1 MPANNYKIFFTVS
14 FVYQVDTKKKVSKS
28 FKSDVDINA
37 DNVKCELTNENVH
50 SKWDEYV
57 LKTSLN
63 NLNPPSEF
71 DDSKASEKK
80 VITHRIV
87 NLMNLTEI
95 HKSNIS

>member
-1 MPANNYKIFFTVS
+1 MTTNNYKIFFTVS

-28 FKSDVDINA
+28 FKSDVDINS
-37 DNVKCELTNENVH
+37 DNVNCELTNENVH

>member
-1 MPANNYKIFFTVS
+1 MSTNNYKIFFTVS

-28 FKSDVDINA
+28 FKSDVDINT
-37 DNVKCELTNENVH
+37 DDVNCELTNENVH
-50 SKWDEYV
+50 SKWYEYV

-71 DDSKASEKK
+71 DDIKASEKK